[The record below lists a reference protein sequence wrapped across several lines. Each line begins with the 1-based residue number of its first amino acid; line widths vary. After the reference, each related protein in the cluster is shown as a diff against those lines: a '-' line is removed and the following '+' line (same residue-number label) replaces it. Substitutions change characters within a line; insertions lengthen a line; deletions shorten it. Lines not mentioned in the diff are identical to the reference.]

1 MYSFTLTGKII
12 KGWIAVHQTCQKF
25 YTIATASNN
34 YYCTISSK
42 KLTANIFAVSN
53 TGAAVGSVG

>member
-12 KGWIAVHQTCQKF
+12 KGWIVVHQTCQKF
-25 YTIATASNN
+25 YTIATASDN

-42 KLTANIFAVSN
+42 KLTPTLLAIGN
-53 TGAAVGSVG
+53 TGTTVGLVE